1 MSPTNSAE
9 FVRTCLT
16 KLSAIDEQIF
26 LLDPVTDKEVIA
38 LLREE
43 SLRIQLSADKELA
56 PIT

>member
-1 MSPTNSAE
+1 
-9 FVRTCLT
+9 LT

-26 LLDPVTDKEVIA
+26 LLDPVIDKEVIA